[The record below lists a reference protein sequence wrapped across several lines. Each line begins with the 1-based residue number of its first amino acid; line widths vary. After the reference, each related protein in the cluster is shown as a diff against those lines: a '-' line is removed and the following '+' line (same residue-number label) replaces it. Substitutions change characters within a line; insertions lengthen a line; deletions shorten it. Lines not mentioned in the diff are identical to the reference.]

1 MGYHFILVIAQA
13 ATLAAFMILWRL
25 WIRKKLTA
33 SFLIEDEDRILFP
46 FKYFSWILLAVVL
59 VTSLAQIHFI
69 WISTKT
75 EKDLASLKNVYK
87 MAEKHG
93 QSVEETKI
101 LVEKLGREL
110 ELNTKAVKLF
120 SRDIP
125 SQSRSSKIMSDLRV
139 SPNEPS
145 QKTPQIRAALSS
157 ESFDQE
163 ARASSKQRA
172 ASESRLKDED
182 ASSDESPEIAQ
193 SMRLN
198 RRGSIVGNG
207 LRVRKAPDETS
218 EVVETLNSGK
228 HVKVTE
234 KRVHKDRVWFRI
246 ITPSGRAGWIDFN
259 FVKLDTNA

>member
-1 MGYHFILVIAQA
+1 VG
-13 ATLAAFMILWRL
+13 
-25 WIRKKLTA
+25 
-33 SFLIEDEDRILFP
+33 
-46 FKYFSWILLAVVL
+46 
-59 VTSLAQIHFI
+59 
-69 WISTKT
+69 
-75 EKDLASLKNVYK
+75 
-87 MAEKHG
+87 
-93 QSVEETKI
+93 
-101 LVEKLGREL
+101 
-110 ELNTKAVKLF
+110 
-120 SRDIP
+120 
-125 SQSRSSKIMSDLRV
+125 
-139 SPNEPS
+139 
-145 QKTPQIRAALSS
+145 S

-172 ASESRLKDED
+172 GSESRLKDED